1 MRSSVHL
8 PALQLGEN
16 QSLKKA
22 DEWRRLLTITPVLLW
37 VCWKDEHDRIPNI
50 EPTIPPNAKTRPTH
64 SRNCKALYFAIL
76 LLCAGVCMLV
86 SRKISMSQARIGQD
100 FLTQYNC
107 TLQQLGIDLTINNHL
122 STHFAKFIKL
132 YGPVYGWWL
141 FPFERFNGMFEK
153 VNTNGHNGG
162 RMELTLM
169 RYWVRCH
176 LIYEYLLALP
186 ANAYTKEHEYIE
198 AVIKSEGRS
207 ERGGMMTELAIYR
220 SEATTDRVKLPRV
233 LGKHINLHIFLGP
246 GTGGI
251 YCLALDYCQRLYP
264 DLHLIDNLSLGHGTA
279 FVATRVARMLT
290 YIRKDGIRYGSDSNK
305 RTKADRYAFI
315 VDKNTNEHCPVEIA
329 ALLGIKVAEKAPH
342 VCVVIRRMVSDED
355 IPPFPWCTYSD
366 LLGIHVSY
374 ANRFHGYEIVPA
386 VALDA
391 PLALIP
397 IHSERM
403 GQELWASISFDHTG
417 NELEVMDDDDE
428 V

>member
-100 FLTQYNC
+100 FLTQYNR

-153 VNTNGHNGG
+153 VNTNGHDGG

-186 ANAYTKEHEYIE
+186 ANAYTKEREYIE
-198 AVIKSEGRS
+198 AVIKSEGCS

-233 LGKHINLHIFLGP
+233 LGKHINLRIFLGP

-264 DLHLIDNLSLGHGTA
+264 DLHLIDNLSLDHGTA

-290 YIRKDGIRYGSDSNK
+290 YIH
-305 RTKADRYAFI
+305 RYAFI

-329 ALLGIKVAEKAPH
+329 ALLGIKVAEKALH